1 MVFHQ
6 FLTRACD
13 RWLAFSFVF
22 LMGITSASAADPP
35 GWNLAWSDDFNT
47 FDTTRWRK
55 ETSTSPT
62 NNSRHAYL
70 PSQVTTSG
78 GNLLIKSE
86 NVPYQNLPYRSG
98 QIFSLE
104 SRKLGRWEVRA
115 KLPATRGMWPA
126 IWLLPDTQQYPWP
139 SGGEIDIMENRGNQ
153 PNRTSSAFHYGTN
166 PPYNHQF
173 VFSEQQ
179 TSING
184 ALVNYTADYHT
195 YAVEWRDSGVR
206 FFVDDVNYYNIY
218 DQDVGNFFSQKAKP
232 MQLVINTAVG
242 GDFLPNPDATT
253 VWPQTFSVDWVKVY
267 SIDPTPEPI
276 TSRNPG
282 FDENNSLAGWTVFG
296 NGNALAGNPNVSA
309 SNTVV
314 RNGVAALKLFGA
326 FNGDQYSG
334 VSQGIT
340 VQGGQTVEAA
350 LESYIRSTDSLA
362 GTGNRVFLKLEFY
375 SEFGAKYGSNK
386 MLGEQETLIADSTSP
401 TNTWRSHSISF
412 QAPAGAVEARLALVF
427 NQPNNQGGSVYVDAA
442 SFGIVNPGAA
452 MGDFNNDGL
461 VNAADYS
468 VWRDSNGQTGAAL
481 AADADRNRVVNQ
493 LDYNIWAQR
502 FGAAASAATSI
513 AAPEPST
520 QALAVLVGLALRRC
534 RQL

>member
-1 MVFHQ
+1 MLFHQ
-6 FLTRACD
+6 CVSRACY
-13 RWLAFSFVF
+13 RLLAISSLWLV
-22 LMGITSASAADPP
+22 GVTPASAADPP
-35 GWNLAWSDDFNT
+35 GWNLAWSDDFNS

-104 SRKLGRWEVRA
+104 SRRLGRWEVRA

-126 IWLLPDTQQYPWP
+126 IWLLPNTQQVAWP

-153 PNRTSSAFHYGTN
+153 PNRTSSAFHYGTSS
-166 PPYNHQF
+166 PFNHQF
-173 VFSEQQ
+173 VFLEQQ
-179 TSING
+179 TSVG
-184 ALVNYTADYHT
+184 GSLVNYTADYHI

-206 FFVDDVNYYNIY
+206 FFVDDVNYYTIH
-218 DQDVGNFFSQKAKP
+218 DQDVGNFFSQQAKP

-242 GDFLPNPDATT
+242 GEFLPDPDAST

-267 SIDPTPEPI
+267 SIDPTPEAI
-276 TSRNPG
+276 TIRNPG
-282 FDENNSLAGWTVFG
+282 FDENTGTLAGWTVFG
-296 NGNALAGNPNVSA
+296 NGNALAGTPNVSA

-314 RNGVAALKLFGA
+314 RNGTAALKLFGA
-326 FNGDQYSG
+326 FNGDPYSG
-334 VSQGIT
+334 VSQGIS

-362 GTGNRVFLKLEFY
+362 GTGNRVLLKLEFY

-386 MLGEQETLIADSTSP
+386 MLSEQETLIANSTSP
-401 TNTWRSHSISF
+401 TNAWRSHSLSF
-412 QAPAGAVEARLALVF
+412 QAPAGAVEARVVLLF
-427 NQPNNQGGSVYVDAA
+427 HQPSNQGGAVYLDGA

-452 MGDFNNDGL
+452 TGDFNNDGL
-461 VNAADYS
+461 VNAADYT
-468 VWRDSNGQTGAAL
+468 VWRDSNGQAGAAL

-493 LDYNIWAQR
+493 LDYNVWAQR
-502 FGAAASAATSI
+502 FGNAASAASVL
-513 AAPEPST
+513 AAPEPTSRVL
-520 QALAVLVGLALRRC
+520 ALLVGIAVRRM
-534 RQL
+534 R